1 MANKWNWGMNL
12 KGFSIVWSKRAKKN
26 LDKIDKKDAN
36 TVLRKVNLLVTKED
50 MVDVKKIVDK
60 KNLYRLRSGQYRV
73 IYTIYEQEVI
83 ILVIDVGHR
92 KEIYKNLI
100 W

>member
-1 MANKWNWGMNL
+1 MNL